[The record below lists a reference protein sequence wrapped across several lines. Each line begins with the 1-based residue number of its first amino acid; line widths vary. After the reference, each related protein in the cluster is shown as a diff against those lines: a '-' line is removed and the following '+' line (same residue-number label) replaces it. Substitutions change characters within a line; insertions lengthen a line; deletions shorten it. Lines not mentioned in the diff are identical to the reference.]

1 MASKVNLK
9 KYIAVDGKW
18 RFVPVLKV
26 DDRPQ
31 PGVVLIDGVPKKGTE
46 GTFYLEWREN
56 GKRIQKPCGAT
67 SREALDAWRERTAI
81 LEGTIE
87 QPEPEIESIS
97 PAHISVADACKTYLA
112 QVKARGKSKATLAAY
127 ARDLEWF
134 QQHLRRKVVG
144 LVTRQDLID
153 LLGQGIE
160 QGRSDQTRRRAV
172 QVGVAALR
180 ESGAAIQMKKG
191 DWPRKKEVN
200 VEIYSPDEIKEFL
213 EACTPEERLV
223 FLTFLLTG
231 FREQE
236 AATLRWQDINFH
248 ARTIQVSDRPEYGFK
263 PKNHEKRAV
272 PVPNRLID
280 ELRKR
285 RRSVKGALVF
295 PSPKH
300 PTRPDYGGDQP
311 NMHFLDWCKNIA
323 YRAGLNCRH
332 CVAERIN
339 QAKKGREKKRI
350 YRCADGPHCERWY
363 LHKWR
368 HTYATSQL
376 RDGVDIRTLQTLL
389 GHKTL
394 EVTMV
399 YLKALGPELL
409 QDKMEQSSLAAYF

>member
-31 PGVVLIDGVPKKGTE
+31 PGAVLIDGVPKKGTV

-56 GKRIQKPCGAT
+56 GKRIQKPCGVT
-67 SREALDAWRERTAI
+67 PREALDAWRERMAI
-81 LEGTIE
+81 EEGTIE
-87 QPEPEIESIS
+87 EPDSEIENLS
-97 PAHISVADACKTYLA
+97 PAHVSVEDACQAYLA
-112 QVKARGKSKATLAAY
+112 QVKARGRSKATLEAY
-127 ARDLEWF
+127 TDDLEWF
-134 QQHLRRKVVG
+134 QKHLRRRIVG
-144 LVTRQDLID
+144 QVTRQDLID
-153 LLGQGIE
+153 VLGKGID
-160 QGRSDQTRRRAV
+160 QGRSNQTRRRAV
-172 QVGVAALR
+172 QVGLAALR
-180 ESGAAIQMKKG
+180 EAGAAIQMKRG
-191 DWPRKKEVN
+191 DWPRKEEVN
-200 VEIYSPDEIKEFL
+200 VEIYNPGDIQEFFL
-213 EACTPEERLV
+213 ACSDEERLV
-223 FLTFLLTG
+223 FQTFLLTG
-231 FREQE
+231 FRDKEV
-236 AATLRWQDINFH
+236 ATLRWQDINFH
-248 ARTIQVSDRPEYGFK
+248 GRTIQVTDRPEYGFK

-272 PVPNRLID
+272 PVPIALI
-280 ELRKR
+280 EKLRKR
-285 RRSVKGALVF
+285 RRSIKTALVF

-311 NMHFLDWCKNIA
+311 NMHLLDWCKNIA
-323 YRAGLNCRH
+323 YKAGLNCRH
-332 CVAERIN
+332 CVAERIK
-339 QAKKGREKKRI
+339 QTKKGKEKKRI

-409 QDKMEQSSLAAYF
+409 QDKMEQSSLAAYV